1 MPTLQ
6 ELLNRFANCETPQP
20 IILQHRHL
28 PNNFA
33 DGVRQQGL
41 HDTRFDIYASF
52 EG

>member
-33 DGVRQQGL
+33 DGV